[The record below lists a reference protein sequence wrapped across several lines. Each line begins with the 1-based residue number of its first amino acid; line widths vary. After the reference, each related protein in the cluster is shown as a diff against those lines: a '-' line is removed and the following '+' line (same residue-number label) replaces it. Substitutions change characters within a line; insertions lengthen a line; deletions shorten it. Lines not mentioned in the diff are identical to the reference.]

1 MPSWSRVATRS
12 RVPLGF
18 TFAVAYFWFA
28 RPTWVA
34 ILEGAIFVI
43 AGVVVRASASGHIR
57 KNAELATTGPYA
69 YTRNP
74 LYLGSILIA
83 LGFLVAARNIWIA
96 AGTLAMFVFVYLPVI
111 MAEERYL
118 RSTFPGY
125 DRYASQVPRLLP
137 RLTAYRSENA
147 VEAGGQGFST
157 DLYLRHREYNAAL
170 GAALML
176 GALILK
182 MTLVRH

>member
-1 MPSWSRVATRS
+1 MPSWSRMATRS

-18 TFAVAYFWFA
+18 AFAVAYFWFA
-28 RPTWVA
+28 RPTWTSLCAGA
-34 ILEGAIFVI
+34 ILVVAGI
-43 AGVVVRASASGHIR
+43 AVRASASGHIR

-69 YTRNP
+69 YSRNP

-111 MAEERYL
+111 MAEEKYL

-137 RLTAYRSENA
+137 RLTAYRSGDGLD
-147 VEAGGQGFST
+147 AGGQGFSA
-157 DLYLRHREYNAAL
+157 DLYLRHREYNAAV
-170 GAALML
+170 GAFLMMC
-176 GALILK
+176 ALILK